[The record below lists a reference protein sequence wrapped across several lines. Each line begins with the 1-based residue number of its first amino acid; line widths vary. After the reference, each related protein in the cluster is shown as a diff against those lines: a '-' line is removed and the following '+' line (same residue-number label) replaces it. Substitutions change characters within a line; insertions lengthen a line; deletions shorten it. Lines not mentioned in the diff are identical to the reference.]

1 MAEYYERR
9 YIFVNIQPIDW
20 SATAAW
26 IAVIISIIGASVG
39 PFFTACIN
47 NKHQLK
53 LRELDIK
60 EKELSEYNAKRRT
73 AIENFLSSTSRYLSD
88 GQYKNI
94 EACGENFFQVY
105 PYIPKDLWGDLN
117 NLYTRIC
124 QEDILGARASFLRIS
139 NRLAEILAE
148 PLQISR

>member
-1 MAEYYERR
+1 M
-9 YIFVNIQPIDW
+9 NIQPIDW

-73 AIENFLSSTSRYLSD
+73 AIENFLSSTSRYLTD
-88 GQYKNI
+88 GHSKNMD
-94 EACGENFFQVY
+94 ECGNNFFQVY
-105 PYIPKDLWGDLN
+105 PETKSQGLFHQI
-117 NLYTRIC
+117 
-124 QEDILGARASFLRIS
+124 QEEVTFCGLLHEAYA
-139 NRLAEILAE
+139 
-148 PLQISR
+148 